1 MKGLVSCSQ
10 QRNAK
15 SKLGIM
21 MVVKKNGES
30 APEDAVRTLFFSNAR
45 EHWSPPCPS
54 HVLVCILHV
63 SSTGLWSVYSGQYG
77 MSVEEDRDGCSVRTR
92 CTLPKCLLATK
103 K

>member
-1 MKGLVSCSQ
+1 MLPCPLKVAGRVGGVKGLLYPKGG
-10 QRNAK
+10 A
-15 SKLGIM
+15 
-21 MVVKKNGES
+21 
-30 APEDAVRTLFFSNAR
+30 
-45 EHWSPPCPS
+45 
-54 HVLVCILHV
+54 ILHV